1 MDHTLVGVDIAST
14 VFEVA
19 ISYQPGRVAK
29 TKRLR
34 RSRFCSFFAT
44 LPPATVVME
53 ACGSAHFWARKLE
66 GFGHRVVLLPPS
78 LVSPYVSRNKTDRA
92 DAKAILEA
100 YRNADIRP
108 VPAKSVFQQTLAS
121 LHRIRAGAVQARTA
135 SINSIRG
142 LLREF
147 GIGLPQGAKTF
158 VERIRPL
165 LADADNEI
173 PGALRPFLAAK
184 CDDIDAFG
192 AQMHE
197 VETQLAAL
205 TKDIVLV
212 QQLLT
217 IPGIGLLS
225 ATALVAFV
233 GDARRFRSGRHLAS
247 FLGLTPREF
256 SSGERRRF
264 GRISKKGDTYLRTL
278 LVNGARA
285 VLGGAK
291 RSQAPDRLR
300 SWSLA
305 IEKTRGHNKA
315 ATALANKL
323 ARIAWAVWTKDSS
336 YHSTPAAA

>member
-1 MDHTLVGVDIAST
+1 MNNTLVGVDLAST

-19 ISYQPGRVAK
+19 ISHKAGRVAK

-34 RSRFCSFFAT
+34 RSRFFSFFAT

-66 GFGHRVVLLPPS
+66 GVGHQVVLLPPS

-100 YRNADIRP
+100 HRNADIKP

-135 SINSIRG
+135 SINNIRG

-147 GIGLPQGAKTF
+147 GILVPHGAKKF
-158 VERIRPL
+158 VELVRPL

-173 PGALRPFLAAK
+173 PDALRPFLAAK
-184 CDDIDAFG
+184 CDDIEALG
-192 AQMHE
+192 AQVKE
-197 VETQLAAL
+197 VEVRLGAL
-205 TKDIVLV
+205 TKEIVLV

-247 FLGLTPREF
+247 YLGLTPREF
-256 SSGERRRF
+256 SSGERRRL

-285 VLGGAK
+285 LLGGAK
-291 RSQAPDRLR
+291 RGKAPDRLR
-300 SWSLA
+300 SWSLT

-323 ARIAWAVWTKDSS
+323 ARIAWAVWTKDCTYRSV
-336 YHSTPAAA
+336 PAAA